1 MLDKLTGSMDF
12 QARALLLRSER
23 QRTIAS
29 NIANVDTPGFVA
41 RDYKFGDALQN
52 VMHGDKGYSVS
63 TEQARTNRQHMA
75 FSPIGELGGGAGGRA
90 DMGYSV
96 QAQPNMDNN
105 TVDLDRERA
114 NFVDNTVRYEA
125 ALRFINGQSKTMLA
139 AITGQ

>member
-1 MLDKLTGSMDF
+1 MLDKLTGSLDF

-52 VMHGDKGYSVS
+52 AMQGGKGTSVS
-63 TEQARTNRQHMA
+63 TAQARTDGRHMA
-75 FSPIGELGGGAGGRA
+75 FTPIGELSGTNKAEL
-90 DMGYSV
+90 GYSV
-96 QAQPNMDNN
+96 QSQPNLDQN

-125 ALRFINGQSKTMLA
+125 ALRFISGQSKTMLS